1 MAGIVTPSKK
11 DIANTIY
18 RSLMLAGS
26 TMAYS
31 YLFSKLV
38 GLKINSPKNLT
49 FEELLKLGGIVS
61 VSNVT
66 LDYLYKEGII
76 PENIVN

>member
-1 MAGIVTPSKK
+1 MTGLVTPSKK
-11 DIANTIY
+11 DIANTVY
-18 RSLMLAGS
+18 RSLLLAAT
-26 TMAYS
+26 TMTYS
-31 YLFSKLV
+31 YAFAKMV
-38 GLKINSPKNLT
+38 GMSIKSPKNLN

-66 LDYLYKEGII
+66 LDYLIKEGII